1 MTKPTVQSP
10 GRPSRRRAVR
20 PSDAANIDRSWD
32 REDALEVISNGGRS
46 PQLQDSGEQPAADPQ
61 QGLSEEF
68 WKSQRPPHWG

>member
-1 MTKPTVQSP
+1 MQSP
-10 GRPSRRRAVR
+10 RRPGRRRAVR

-32 REDALEVISNGGRS
+32 REDALEIISEGGRKAH
-46 PQLQDSGEQPAADPQ
+46 PRDSGEQPAADPQ